1 VAKRKDG
8 KKITSGPLEAGLY
21 KIPSRFGHYPGEKRP
36 RHAVHRKPMLVEME
50 KWRGHI
56 EHNLLPQNTISW
68 RGKPVRPRMEKRDSG
83 AAPLGR
89 RGFEVFHAPENLHAS
104 MTKRSAEHSVSRQ
117 ENGLEIAC
125 EERASG
131 WIFQEVWRSGTR
143 FHLIPAEQW
152 LRSRGHLVRLEAEL
166 SLEFF

>member
-83 AAPLGR
+83 AAPLCR
-89 RGFEVFHAPENLHAS
+89 RSFEVFHAPENLHAS
-104 MTKRSAEHSVSRQ
+104 MTKRSTEHPVSRQ

-143 FHLIPAEQW
+143 FHLIPALLQK
-152 LRSRGHLVRLEAEL
+152 LLYDKDP
-166 SLEFF
+166 